1 MLKKIFLLTFVLV
14 LLLSA
19 VFGAQFAMPVAA
31 LEEGARVAVYNGLGV
46 WEQGRTAIVKMFE
59 WMNASVTL
67 VYPEDI
73 KNGNLINFDL
83 LVIPGGNADPYNE
96 DIGLD
101 GASKIRDFVSNGG
114 AFIGICAG
122 GYYACDYIIWEGIR
136 YEYVLDLFPGYGVGA
151 LETIPWP
158 TYNMTWIKM
167 VNRTHPITAHEPEYE
182 WILYYGGAEYFAYE
196 GADVTVLGRYTVNG
210 QNPAI
215 VAYEYGLGRVFLIG
229 PHPEIEEDDPRDG
242 IGWGKWLDD
251 RGSDWPLMYEA
262 FKWLLW
268 RSPEVRMFSVPWDGE
283 TYNVT
288 TFSNSTI
295 KELNFNQT
303 LSQVSFSV
311 NGPPGTGFCNVT
323 IPKSLI
329 DGAFVVRS
337 EDTPIP
343 SILTWNKTHTS
354 IYFTYNR
361 GTQNIKIIGAWV
373 VPEFPA
379 VMVLPLFI
387 IATLIAIIL
396 IRGFG
401 RQRKEPTPFRLI

>member
-1 MLKKIFLLTFVLV
+1 MFKKVVLLTFALV
-14 LLLSA
+14 LLLSV
-19 VFGAQFAMPVAA
+19 VFGAQFTMPVTA
-31 LEEGARVAVYNGLGV
+31 LEEGARVAVYNGRGV
-46 WEQGRTAIVKMFE
+46 WASGRTAIENMFK

-73 KNGNLINFDL
+73 KNGSLINFDL
-83 LVIPGGNADPYNE
+83 LVIPGGNAGPYNE
-96 DIGLD
+96 DLGLD
-101 GASKIRDFVSNGG
+101 GASEIRDFVSNGG

-122 GYYACDYIIWEGIR
+122 GYYACDYIIWEGVR
-136 YEYVLDLFPGYGVGA
+136 YEYVLDLFPGCGVGP
-151 LETIPWP
+151 LETIPYLGGLN
-158 TYNMTWIKM
+158 YNMTKIQM
-167 VNRTHPITAHEPEYE
+167 VNHTHRITANEPEYE

-215 VAYEYGLGRVFLIG
+215 VAFEYGLGRVFLTG
-229 PHPEIEEDDPRDG
+229 PHPEIEEDSTRDG
-242 IGWGKWLDD
+242 VGWGDWMDD
-251 RGSDWPLMYEA
+251 RGSEWPLMYEA

-268 RSPEVRMFSVPWDGE
+268 SPEVKVFSVPLGEE

-288 TFSNSTI
+288 TFSNSTL
-295 KELNFNQT
+295 KEFNFNQT
-303 LSQVSFSV
+303 LRQISFSV

-323 IPKSLI
+323 IPKSLL

-354 IYFTYNR
+354 IYFTYSS

-379 VMVLPLFI
+379 AIVLPLFI
-387 IATLIAIIL
+387 IATLIVVIL

-401 RQRKEPTPFRLI
+401 RQRKEPTPLG